1 MAVDY
6 DEEMKKN
13 VQEIEKDYELPDGQ
27 RIKIGNER
35 FRCTEI
41 LFKPALLGMD
51 TNGVADMV
59 AASVDKCNVTLRNDL
74 LSNIVLSG
82 GCSMFPGF
90 PERLLKEL
98 QRLVPH
104 NTNISIIAH
113 PRKDHYFLFN
123 DFSLTHSSERKYAV
137 WHGGSVLSSHPDF
150 QSLWVTKKAW
160 QESGPAILHDK
171 MYQ

>member
-1 MAVDY
+1 
-6 DEEMKKN
+6 
-13 VQEIEKDYELPDGQ
+13 
-27 RIKIGNER
+27 
-35 FRCTEI
+35 
-41 LFKPALLGMD
+41 MD
-51 TNGVADMV
+51 TNGVAEMV
-59 AASVDKCNVTLRNDL
+59 AASVDKCNITLRNDL

-82 GCSMFPGF
+82 GSSMFPGF

-113 PRKDHYFLFN
+113 PQ
-123 DFSLTHSSERKYAV
+123 RKYAV
-137 WHGGSVLSSHPDF
+137 WHGGSVLSSNPDF

-160 QESGPAILHDK
+160 QEAGPAILHDK